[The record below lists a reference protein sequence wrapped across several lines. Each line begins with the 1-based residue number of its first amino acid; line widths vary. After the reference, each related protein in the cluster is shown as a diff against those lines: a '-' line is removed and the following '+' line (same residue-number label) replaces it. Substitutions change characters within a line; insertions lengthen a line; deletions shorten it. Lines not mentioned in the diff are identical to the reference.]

1 MSEYQTPLKRVRGL
15 GSAREGVGHWWGQR
29 LTAIALAP
37 LSIWFAW
44 LVVSLSGSDYTSVRQ
59 TLASPLQAIPMILF
73 IYALFHHG
81 QLGLQVV
88 IEDYVH
94 QRPLEIGLLILVKFL
109 ALAAGL
115 TATIAVLTLIFG
127 ATNS

>member
-1 MSEYQTPLKRVRGL
+1 MSDFQTPLKRVRGL
-15 GSAREGVGHWWGQR
+15 GAAREGVGHWWGQR

-37 LSIWFAW
+37 LSIWFLW
-44 LVVSLSGSDYTSVRQ
+44 LVTKLAGSDYSTVRE
-59 TLASPLQAIPMILF
+59 TLGSPLQAIPMILF
-73 IYALFHHG
+73 VYALFHHG

-94 QRPLEIGLLILVKFL
+94 QRPVEIGLLILVKFL

-115 TATIAVLTLIFG
+115 TATISVLILIFG
-127 ATNS
+127 GTNS

>member
-1 MSEYQTPLKRVRGL
+1 MSDYRTPLKRVRGL
-15 GSAREGVGHWWGQR
+15 GSAREGVGHWWSQR
-29 LTAIALAP
+29 LTAIALLP
-37 LSIWFAW
+37 LSLWFMW
-44 LVVSLSGSDYTSVRQ
+44 LATSLSGADYMTVRE
-59 TLASPLQAIPMILF
+59 TLASPMQAIPMILF

-88 IEDYVH
+88 IEDYIH
-94 QRPLEIGLLILVKFL
+94 ERPVELGMLILVKFL

-115 TATIAVLTLIFG
+115 TATIAVLILIFG